1 METKKKMLN
10 EYHEKLQKHPEEVE
24 KYYSSLTDAQ
34 RVQLE
39 AAKQDKNE
47 VKKKRRTMQELK
59 KTGKPIRPV
68 TSFGLF
74 VRDEYTKMQSK
85 HVFGPV
91 SSK

>member
-1 METKKKMLN
+1 MLN
-10 EYHEKLQKHPEEVE
+10 EYHEKLHKHPEEVE

-39 AAKQDKNE
+39 AAKQGKSE
-47 VKKKRRTMQELK
+47 FRKKRRTMQELK

-74 VRDEYTKMQSK
+74 IKEEYAMMQSK
-85 HVFGPV
+85 YAFGPV
-91 SSK
+91 SSN